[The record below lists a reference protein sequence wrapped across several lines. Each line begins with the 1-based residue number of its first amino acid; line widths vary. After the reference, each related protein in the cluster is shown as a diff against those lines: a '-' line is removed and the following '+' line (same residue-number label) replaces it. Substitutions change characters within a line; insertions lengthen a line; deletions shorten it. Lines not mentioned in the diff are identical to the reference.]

1 MSKNKWSQLLYQKM
15 KIMDREYNGFTLI
28 ELIAVIAIIGIIVTL
43 VSPKLIGIIRT
54 TEKRV
59 CITNQ
64 KTVEKMYNTLLLE
77 NEYDFND
84 NLFNQYVIENFDE
97 VCPSNGVISYL
108 GGKVK
113 CSLHEDESVHDS
125 DIPPS
130 EEVPWL

>member
-1 MSKNKWSQLLYQKM
+1 MSKNKWSQLLYQKV
-15 KIMDREYNGFTLI
+15 KIMDRKSNGFTLI

-54 TEKRV
+54 IEKRF

-64 KTVEKMYNTLLLE
+64 KTVEKMYNTLLHE
-77 NEYDFND
+77 NEYIFN
-84 NLFNQYVIENFDE
+84 NNVFNQYVIENFDE